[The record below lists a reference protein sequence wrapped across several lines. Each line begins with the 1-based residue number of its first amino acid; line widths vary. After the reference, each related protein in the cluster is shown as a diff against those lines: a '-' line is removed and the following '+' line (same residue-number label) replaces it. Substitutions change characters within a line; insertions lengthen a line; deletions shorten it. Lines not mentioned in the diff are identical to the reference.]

1 MTIRQAENLAFIV
14 GTIVTP
20 LLVWLALW
28 LTNSI

>member
-1 MTIRQAENLAFIV
+1 MTPLEIRVTAV
-14 GTIVTP
+14 MTIVTP